1 VPALIV
7 EHAETLG
14 LPSKQML
21 TSPIEQLGTDRHR
34 SVQSS
39 SEQVQLLRSFEKQHF
54 RVPVGSGQVVTTSP
68 WTMPVIVKDAPQE
81 QKPIVASFRQ
91 M

>member
-1 VPALIV
+1 MV
-7 EHAETLG
+7 EQMATLG
-14 LPSKQML
+14 PLSTQMA

-39 SEQVQLLRSFEKQHF
+39 SEHVQLLRSFEKQHF